1 MYTLLFI
8 AFRCVCCSISQRKNQ
23 QLGKILLKIY
33 ILNNAVK
40 LDKYRYSNKWI
51 VNYSQLLPHLKKMN
65 RHESKMWKKYM
76 QCLGIKKS
84 VTPRKKWL
92 TAGLPDWSR
101 TNGVPLR
108 SPSQMPKLYA
118 KCPFLFIFVRFMQY
132 FSSILHNFL
141 LFKWWFL
148 CLFVG
153 SKTETLPK
161 YYQFSQ
167 KIGYPQHIETPVFTR
182 GK

>member
-1 MYTLLFI
+1 MDFP
-8 AFRCVCCSISQRKNQ
+8 RNSKSIYWRKNR
-23 QLGKILLKIY
+23 KNHNILWFFG
-33 ILNNAVK
+33 V
-40 LDKYRYSNKWI
+40 R
-51 VNYSQLLPHLKKMN
+51 
-65 RHESKMWKKYM
+65 
-76 QCLGIKKS
+76 
-84 VTPRKKWL
+84 
-92 TAGLPDWSR
+92 DWSR
-101 TNGVPLR
+101 TNDVSLR

-132 FSSILHNFL
+132 FSSILHNIL

-167 KIGYPQHIETPVFTR
+167 KIGYLRHIETPVFTR
-182 GK
+182 ENRFFPFLIAKNIVDFFGVVLPLFNTV

>member
-1 MYTLLFI
+1 MIFDFLQKYYRYLHLFE
-8 AFRCVCCSISQRKNQ
+8 CCFVGCLHVEAI
-23 QLGKILLKIY
+23 IY
-33 ILNNAVK
+33 IFPTSFLQTYCHIWMNYNKGNQPPWKQNTEEIYGVLGHKKISHSPKEMTEIWPAW
-40 LDKYRYSNKWI
+40 DDSN
-51 VNYSQLLPHLKKMN
+51 VRQT
-65 RHESKMWKKYM
+65 R
-76 QCLGIKKS
+76 
-84 VTPRKKWL
+84 
-92 TAGLPDWSR
+92 
-101 TNGVPLR
+101 LR

-132 FSSILHNFL
+132 FSSILHNIL

-167 KIGYPQHIETPVFTR
+167 KIGYPRHIETPVFTR
-182 GK
+182 EK